1 MAGDSGKPGVMKKQS
16 FDLHALLQHV
26 LLEIHAA
33 WRYRWQ
39 ALIVAWCVAIVG
51 ALLVFSL
58 PNKYAASA
66 EVYADTDAL
75 MNPLLRGI
83 AVQPDVRGRL
93 QVITHTLISRPN
105 LETVADKT
113 GLSLRATSPADK
125 DALLAKLG
133 AAVDIKDAGAKNL
146 YDISYADADRK
157 MSQKVVQA
165 FLQILMND
173 TLGANTASTASAQ
186 SFLQQQVNDYST
198 RLNLAEKKL
207 ADFEKANVGYIPNQG
222 GSDYFTRLQAA
233 ETQLQS
239 LQGQY
244 DTAIAGRA
252 TTEQQ
257 MRAMATNSSSTGIDP
272 ISQQIDGQIA
282 AYKKQ
287 LDSLLLHYT
296 DAYPDVVST
305 RRMIKQLEARR
316 AGLQKHDTGASIL
329 GVASDNPVYQEMQKS
344 LYTTEVSIRTLGTQI
359 ALQKQQI
366 ASLKGKVDKITDVQ
380 TKLQQLTRNYD
391 TTKKQYNELAA
402 RLNTAQLS
410 QDATQSG
417 NNLKFRVISP
427 PVLPQLPVS
436 PKRGL
441 LLLVVFLFALA
452 IGAAFAY
459 FLHKVKPVF
468 TSLKSL
474 REFSDYP
481 VIGTFSMVVSR
492 THREDQRRELIG
504 FCTGAGLLAVVVVLG
519 FAFDGHL
526 AHLVQH
532 VFVMGAT

>member
-1 MAGDSGKPGVMKKQS
+1 MGDSGKQSVMQKQS
-16 FDLHALLQHV
+16 FDLHELLQRV

-33 WRYRWQ
+33 WRYRWH
-39 ALIVAWCVAIVG
+39 ALIIAWCVAIVG

-93 QVITHTLISRPN
+93 EVITHTLISRPN

-133 AAVDIKDAGAKNL
+133 ANVKIKDAGAKNL

-157 MSQKVVQA
+157 MSQKVVQG
-165 FLQILMND
+165 FVQILMND
-173 TLGANTASTASAQ
+173 TLGANTASTQSAQ
-186 SFLQQQVNDYST
+186 SFLQQQVNDYSN
-198 RLNLAEKKL
+198 RLNVAEKKL
-207 ADFEKANVGYIPNQG
+207 ADFEKANVGYIPKQG
-222 GSDYFTRLQAA
+222 GNDYFTRLQAA
-233 ETQLQS
+233 ETQLQT

-257 MRAMATNSSSTGIDP
+257 MRGMANNSSSTGIDP
-272 ISQQIDGQIA
+272 RTQQIDSQIA
-282 AYKKQ
+282 AYQKQ
-287 LDSLLLHYT
+287 LDTLLLHYT
-296 DAYPDVVST
+296 DEYPDVIST
-305 RRMIKQLEARR
+305 RRMIKQLETRR
-316 AGLQKHDTGASIL
+316 TALLKHNAGGSIL
-329 GVASDNPVYQEMQKS
+329 GVASDNPVYQEMQKT
-344 LYTTEVSIRTLGTQI
+344 LYATEVNIRTLGTQI

-366 ASLKGKVDKITDVQ
+366 ADLKGKVDKITDVQ
-380 TKLQQLTRNYD
+380 AKLQQLTRDYD
-391 TTKKQYNELAA
+391 TTKKQYNELES

-417 NNLKFRVISP
+417 NNLKFRLISP
-427 PVLPQLPVS
+427 PIVPLSPVS

-441 LLLVVFLFALA
+441 LLLVVFVFALA
-452 IGAAFAY
+452 IGGAFAY

-468 TSLKSL
+468 TSLKTL

-481 VIGTFSMVVSR
+481 VIGTFSLVVSR
-492 THREDQRRELIG
+492 THREVQHRELIG
-504 FCTGAGLLAVVVVLG
+504 FCAGIGLLAAVVVLG

-526 AHLVQH
+526 ANLVQH